1 MTVVLF
7 NGVTVMQFKEQKGRV
22 QVLAYD
28 GYDKEKRR
36 AIVKMLGSFDRHDYS
51 LSVGLLEKLTV
62 EQKEELQSEIERR
75 RQSLDKSLR
84 HASLLCSDS
93 RISEYADIVSSG
105 EYDIRPELA
114 DQIWEAMDLLARSLK
129 KAGFKKPPKT
139 HSESVSSDQP
149 ELPLAE
155 PLQSSEKTK

>member
-36 AIVKMLGSFDRHDYS
+36 AIVKMLGSFDRYDYS
-51 LSVGLLEKLTV
+51 LSVGLLERLTV

-75 RQSLDKSLR
+75 RQSDDKRMDSYII
-84 HASLLCSDS
+84 SDS
-93 RISEYADIVSSG
+93 HSRINKIADIISSG
-105 EYDIRPELA
+105 EYDSQAIMA
-114 DQIWEAMDLLARSLK
+114 DKIWEAMDLLARSLK

-139 HSESVSSDQP
+139 HSERASGDQP
-149 ELPLAE
+149 ELPRAE

>member
-1 MTVVLF
+1 
-7 NGVTVMQFKEQKGRV
+7 MQFKEQKGRV

-36 AIVKMLGSFDRHDYS
+36 AIVKMLGSFDRYDYS

-62 EQKEELQSEIERR
+62 EQKEELQSEIDKR
-75 RQSLDKSLR
+75 RQSNDKLMR
-84 HASLLCSDS
+84 QAAILYSDS
-93 RISEYADIVSSG
+93 RISDYADIVSSG
-105 EYDIRPELA
+105 EYDIPPEKA
-114 DQIWEAMDLLARSLK
+114 DQIWEAMELLARSLK
-129 KAGFKKPPKT
+129 KAGFKKPLKT
-139 HSESVSSDQP
+139 HSERVSGDQP

>member
-1 MTVVLF
+1 
-7 NGVTVMQFKEQKGRV
+7 MQFKEQKGRV

-36 AIVKMLGSFDRHDYS
+36 AIVKMLGSFDRYDYS

-75 RQSLDKSLR
+75 RQSYEKEARQRAILY
-84 HASLLCSDS
+84 SDTS
-93 RISEYADIVSSG
+93 IKNYADIVSSG
-105 EYDIRPELA
+105 EYDIPPEKA
-114 DQIWEAMDLLARSLK
+114 DQIWEAMDLLAKSLR
-129 KAGFKKPPKT
+129 KAGFKKPLKT
-139 HSESVSSDQP
+139 HSERVSGDQP

>member
-1 MTVVLF
+1 
-7 NGVTVMQFKEQKGRV
+7 MQFKEQKNKV
-22 QVLAYD
+22 QVLAYE

-36 AIVKMLGSFDRHDYS
+36 AIVKMLGSFDRYDYS
-51 LSVGLLEKLTV
+51 LSVGLLERLTV

-75 RQSLDKSLR
+75 RQSDDKRMDSYII
-84 HASLLCSDS
+84 SDS
-93 RISEYADIVSSG
+93 HSRINKIADIISSG
-105 EYDIRPELA
+105 EYDSQAIMA
-114 DQIWEAMDLLARSLK
+114 DKIWEAMDLLARSLK

-139 HSESVSSDQP
+139 HSERVSGDQP

>member
-1 MTVVLF
+1 
-7 NGVTVMQFKEQKGRV
+7 MQFKEQKGRV

-36 AIVKMLGSFDRHDYS
+36 AIVKMLGSFDRYDYS
-51 LSVGLLEKLTV
+51 LSVGLLEKLTA
-62 EQKEELQSEIERR
+62 EQKDELQSEIEKR
-75 RQSLDKSLR
+75 RQSDSHKIQQDAISY
-84 HASLLCSDS
+84 SDS
-93 RISEYADIVSSG
+93 RIKLYADIVSSG
-105 EYDIRPELA
+105 EFDIPAEKA

-139 HSESVSSDQP
+139 HSERVSGDQP

>member
-1 MTVVLF
+1 
-7 NGVTVMQFKEQKGRV
+7 MQFKEQKGRV

-36 AIVKMLGSFDRHDYS
+36 AIVKMLGSFDKYDYS

-62 EQKEELQSEIERR
+62 EQKDELQSEIERR
-75 RQSLDKSLR
+75 RQSYEKEARQRAILY
-84 HASLLCSDS
+84 SDTS
-93 RISEYADIVSSG
+93 IKNYADIVSSG
-105 EYDIRPELA
+105 EYDIPPEKA
-114 DQIWEAMDLLARSLK
+114 DQIWEAMDLLAKSLR
-129 KAGFKKPPKT
+129 KAGFKKPLKT
-139 HSESVSSDQP
+139 HSERVSGDQP